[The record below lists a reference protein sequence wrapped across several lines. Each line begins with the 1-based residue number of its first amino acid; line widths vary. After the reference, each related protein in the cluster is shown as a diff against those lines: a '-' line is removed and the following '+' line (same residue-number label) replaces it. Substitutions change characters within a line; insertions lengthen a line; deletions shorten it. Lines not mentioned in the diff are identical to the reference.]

1 MNLSALFSEAFFLT
15 GEEHN
20 VEQLGGAQG
29 TAGYS
34 TLSSRSLSD
43 LNTHYKNQVKS

>member
-1 MNLSALFSEAFFLT
+1 MNLSALFSEAFCLT

-34 TLSSRSLSD
+34 ALSSRSQHTVFLI
-43 LNTHYKNQVKS
+43 KIK

>member
-1 MNLSALFSEAFFLT
+1 MNLSALFSEASCLT

-29 TAGYS
+29 IAGYS
-34 TLSSRSLSD
+34 ALSSRSASD
-43 LNTHYKNQVKS
+43 LNTQCFL